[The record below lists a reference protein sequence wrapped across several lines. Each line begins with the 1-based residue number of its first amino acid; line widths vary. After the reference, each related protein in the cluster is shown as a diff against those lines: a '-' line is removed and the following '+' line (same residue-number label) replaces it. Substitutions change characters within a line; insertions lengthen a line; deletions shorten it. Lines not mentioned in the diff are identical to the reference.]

1 MSTPIPGRRAIFL
14 GFGAAIVILL
24 VLVYVVGVGDLVD
37 AVSQAPPLLLLAV
50 FLVGLTWLVVWGLSF
65 HVVLGILDVPMS
77 RRRAIVLYSSVVF
90 ANDVM
95 PFAQL
100 GAEPFAAFTLSRSG
114 RLSYRRALVS
124 VAGVDTLNLFPS
136 SFFVVVS
143 AVYLMVTSVL
153 PKDTVYAAV
162 TVVLLAVSAP
172 VVGYVAWRQRETLS
186 GRVARV
192 IVPVGQQ
199 VARLVP
205 SWSPPTDASVRSA
218 VHSFFD
224 ELERLAA
231 DRRGLAEGLFFSAVG
246 WALLA
251 TSLWLSLRA
260 VGVTVSPAVPLLVV
274 PMSNLAVAIPLP
286 GGVGGVE
293 AALVLLLVST
303 TGIPAATATAATLIH
318 RAGAYFV
325 PLVLGGI
332 STAIIQSNDWQD
344 SPPT

>member
-1 MSTPIPGRRAIFL
+1 MSSPIPGRRAIVL
-14 GFGAAIVILL
+14 GFGAAVVILL
-24 VLVYVVGVGDLVD
+24 VLVYVVGVGDLVA
-37 AVSQAPPLLLLAV
+37 AVSQASPLLLFAV
-50 FLVGLTWLVVWGLSF
+50 FIVGLTWLVVWGLSF
-65 HVVLGILDVPMS
+65 HVVLRILDVSVS
-77 RRRAIVLYSSVVF
+77 RRRAVVLYSSVVF

-124 VAGVDTLNLFPS
+124 VAGVDTINLFPS
-136 SFFVVVS
+136 SVFVVIS
-143 AVYLMVTSVL
+143 AVYLMLTSFL

-162 TVVLLAVSAP
+162 AVVLLAVATP
-172 VVGYVAWRQRETLS
+172 VAGYAAWRQRETLS
-186 GRVARV
+186 TRVAHV
-192 IVPVGQQ
+192 VVPVTRQ
-199 VARLVP
+199 VTRLVP
-205 SWSPPTDASVRSA
+205 SWSPPTHAYVRNG
-218 VHSFFD
+218 VDNFFD

-231 DRRGLAEGLFFSAVG
+231 DRRGLAEGLLFSAVG

-293 AALVLLLVST
+293 TALVLLLVST

-318 RAGAYFV
+318 RGGAYFI

-332 STAIIQSNDWQD
+332 STAMIQSSDWQG